1 MTELKFETSKCEWD
15 DGIWLCLKI
24 SKGYEHA
31 AQSFVFSRKDKP
43 YITQIKEYRKK
54 RSLDANAYCWK
65 LIGNIADA
73 LRTSKEEVYL
83 LMLKRYGQGGMV
95 SLEAHQVK
103 QFERAFPY
111 HEKAGEAVLN
121 GKVFYHYR
129 FWVGSSQY
137 DTREMSILIDG
148 IVDECKQMGLETWP
162 PDQIALLKDSWQ
174 EAG

>member
-1 MTELKFETSKCEWD
+1 MTELKFETSKCKWD

-31 AQSFVFSRKDKP
+31 AQSFVFRMKDKP
-43 YITQIKEYRKK
+43 YIAQIKEYRKK

-111 HEKAGEAVLN
+111 

-148 IVDECKQMGLETWP
+148 IVDECKQIGLETWP
-162 PDQIALLKDSWQ
+162 PDQIALLKDNWQ

>member
-1 MTELKFETSKCEWD
+1 MTELNFEKAKCEWD
-15 DGIWLCLKI
+15 DGMWLCLKI

-31 AQSFVFSRKDKP
+31 AQSFVFRMKDKP
-43 YITQIKEYRKK
+43 YTAQIKEYRKK
-54 RSLDANAYCWK
+54 RSLDAQRILLEADRGYCRR
-65 LIGNIADA
+65 A
-73 LRTSKEEVYL
+73 RTSKEEVYR

-103 QFERAFPY
+103 QFERAFPH
-111 HEKAGEAVLN
+111 HEKAGEAALN
-121 GKVFYHYR
+121 GKGFYHYR

-137 DTREMSILIDG
+137 DTKEMSILIDG

-162 PDQIALLKDSWQ
+162 PDQIALLKENWQ